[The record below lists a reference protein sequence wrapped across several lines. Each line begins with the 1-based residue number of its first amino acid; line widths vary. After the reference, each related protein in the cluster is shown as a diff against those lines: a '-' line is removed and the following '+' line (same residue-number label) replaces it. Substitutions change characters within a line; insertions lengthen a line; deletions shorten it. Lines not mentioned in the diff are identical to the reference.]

1 MALRWLGRCAAVS
14 ERPVVELDGS
24 FDGRTVRAAPG
35 DVLVVRLA
43 ENRTAGYRWRVVEA
57 GAPVCRLVEDAYEPG
72 GPGLGAAG
80 SRRHAFEVAAP
91 GAARIVLAYGRG
103 WEPA

>member
-1 MALRWLGRCAAVS
+1 MD
-14 ERPVVELDGS
+14 LDAS

-43 ENRTAGYRWRVVEA
+43 ENRTAGYRWRVEEA
-57 GAPVCRLVEDAYEPG
+57 GAPVCRLVEDAYDAG

-80 SRRHAFEVAAP
+80 SRRQAFEVVQP
-91 GAARIVLAYGRG
+91 GAARIVLAYGRS
-103 WEPA
+103 WQPAPARRFTVGVDAS